1 MSESSKGNPFVKN
14 QINMLVQNSNASEMV
29 QTNVENQV
37 NNNQIKNIKFLGS
50 ESLVSD
56 DYLDLNTLVDIK
68 SLLPAVSKEQFV
80 SFKEDITSN
89 GIINP
94 LLYITTQE
102 GIKILIDGHTR
113 LQVAIEL
120 QLNKFPTKE
129 LNEVFNSFDELKVW
143 IIKHQCQRRNLSI
156 AQRLK
161 IAYAS
166 KEAIMK
172 LAQENLSKAGK
183 DIKVDKKI
191 DTNQEIANI
200 AGVGRSTVVR
210 YARVIEKASE
220 ETKQKLHNDEI
231 TINTAH
237 ESIVEGKANQSE
249 KKNYTEIDS
258 IEDGKAKIKTGEL
271 DCIILLPKGKID
283 SISNSNL
290 KTGVY
295 FLD

>member
-1 MSESSKGNPFVKN
+1 
-14 QINMLVQNSNASEMV
+14 
-29 QTNVENQV
+29 
-37 NNNQIKNIKFLGS
+37 
-50 ESLVSD
+50 
-56 DYLDLNTLVDIK
+56 
-68 SLLPAVSKEQFV
+68 
-80 SFKEDITSN
+80 
-89 GIINP
+89 
-94 LLYITTQE
+94 
-102 GIKILIDGHTR
+102 
-113 LQVAIEL
+113 
-120 QLNKFPTKE
+120 
-129 LNEVFNSFDELKVW
+129 
-143 IIKHQCQRRNLSI
+143 
-156 AQRLK
+156 
-161 IAYAS
+161 
-166 KEAIMK
+166 MK
-172 LAQENLSKAGK
+172 LAKENLTKAGR
-183 DIKVDKKI
+183 DIAIEKKI

-210 YARVIEKASE
+210 YARVIEKATE

-271 DCIILLPKGKID
+271 DCIILLPIGKID

>member
-1 MSESSKGNPFVKN
+1 
-14 QINMLVQNSNASEMV
+14 MLVQNSNASEMV

-37 NNNQIKNIKFLGS
+37 NDTPIQNVMFFGS
-50 ESLVSD
+50 ESVVSD
-56 DYLDLNTLVDIK
+56 DYLDLKTLVDLK
-68 SLLPAVSKEQFV
+68 SLLPAISKEQFE
-80 SFKEDITSN
+80 SLKADIASN

-94 LLYITTQE
+94 ILFIVTPE
-102 GIKILIDGHTR
+102 GNKILVDGHTR
-113 LQVAIEL
+113 LHIAIEL
-120 QLNKFPTKE
+120 QLKEIPTRE
-129 LNEVFNSFDELKVW
+129 LNEVFMSFDELKVW

-156 AQRLK
+156 AQRIK

-172 LAQENLSKAGK
+172 LAKENLTKAGR
-183 DIKVDKKI
+183 DIAIEKKI

-210 YARVIEKASE
+210 YARVIEKATE

-271 DCIILLPKGKID
+271 DCIILLPIGKID